1 LQYKSSVICFVY
13 DRILWASEPLQSI
26 VEAHLLGC
34 KAGQQSGD
42 FVYGF
47 YNQQLAIVT
56 NYVAG
61 QSLDIVQKMILDF
74 ISSLQSHGVEIF
86 LRITML
92 HLSHI
97 TALKGEMPISGSFKL
112 HQMPSEDEILADA
125 NSGPSVLAHGKLLQ
139 LTRSFLFRRVN
150 DDSLNIDF
158 SGPVDN
164 SYHQLNPQFLMG
176 YFFEGLTSFLLAR
189 RSSGDTSTKWIE
201 RGDSMLTRM
210 RSWSEHSK
218 WNWENEMLLLEAES
232 MYTKGEFDRAE
243 SLFDSAIR
251 SAHEHKFIHE
261 EAIASELAGMFYQEM
276 GNHQKSYLYLVH
288 SLECYEKWGAHAV
301 ARRVGSVIRDR
312 FGPDICQLET
322 GVVAPLEHLFASSQG
337 KKRQDGE

>member
-1 LQYKSSVICFVY
+1 MFLKITT
-13 DRILWASEPLQSI
+13 
-26 VEAHLLGC
+26 LL
-34 KAGQQSGD
+34 
-42 FVYGF
+42 
-47 YNQQLAIVT
+47 
-56 NYVAG
+56 
-61 QSLDIVQKMILDF
+61 
-74 ISSLQSHGVEIF
+74 
-86 LRITML
+86 
-92 HLSHI
+92 LSHI
-97 TALKGEMPISGSFKL
+97 TALKDEMPISATSVL
-112 HQMPSEDEILADA
+112 HNMPSEDEILTDA
-125 NSGPSVLAHGKLLQ
+125 NSGPSALAHGKLLH
-139 LTRSFLFRRVN
+139 LTRAFLFRRVS
-150 DDSLNIDF
+150 DASSNIDI
-158 SGPVDN
+158 SGPVDK

-189 RSSGDTSTKWIE
+189 RSSGDTSTKWID

-261 EAIASELAGMFYQEM
+261 EAIASELAGMFYQEI
-276 GNHQKSYLYLVH
+276 GNHQKSYLYLAH
-288 SLECYEKWGAHAV
+288 SHKCYEKWGAQAV
-301 ARRVGSVIRDR
+301 ARRVGLVIRNR

-322 GVVAPLEHLFASSQG
+322 GAVASLEHLFASSQG

>member
-1 LQYKSSVICFVY
+1 
-13 DRILWASEPLQSI
+13 
-26 VEAHLLGC
+26 
-34 KAGQQSGD
+34 
-42 FVYGF
+42 
-47 YNQQLAIVT
+47 
-56 NYVAG
+56 
-61 QSLDIVQKMILDF
+61 
-74 ISSLQSHGVEIF
+74 
-86 LRITML
+86 
-92 HLSHI
+92 
-97 TALKGEMPISGSFKL
+97 
-112 HQMPSEDEILADA
+112 
-125 NSGPSVLAHGKLLQ
+125 
-139 LTRSFLFRRVN
+139 
-150 DDSLNIDF
+150 LNIDF

-189 RSSGDTSTKWIE
+189 RSSGDTSTKWID

-218 WNWENEMLLLEAES
+218 WNWENKMLLLEAES

-251 SAHEHKFIHE
+251 SAHEHRFIHE

-276 GNHQKSYLYLVH
+276 GNHQKSYLYLAH

-322 GVVAPLEHLFASSQG
+322 GAVAPLQHLFASSQG
-337 KKRQDGE
+337 KKRQQEE